1 MQLNDYSNECVV
13 YCYIVN
19 LFNIMKL
26 NFLLHRD
33 NLISLNKLDSVNGIL
48 LLYDENHSSIH
59 SFSNEDTCPNRYSGL
74 SGAFETCNEKKPWNP
89 WGSQIMLHKWKF
101 PIFLTTDNVSINE
114 VT

>member
-1 MQLNDYSNECVV
+1 
-13 YCYIVN
+13 
-19 LFNIMKL
+19 MKL